1 MTSGLVITHE
11 RRANR
16 AGALKP
22 RLRGL
27 GVRLVETR
35 SVADLAPAVAGHPV
49 PVVVIDAGDQPG
61 PTLSTLD
68 ALRPVAPEAL
78 VLVLDPHR
86 HPGLPEAAREL
97 GATLV
102 LAGVVTPPRLADL
115 VLRWLELA
123 GERAGRSGWFPKA
136 RAEGGG
142 PTPWER
148 LLAGEDPAPFLD
160 ALLLPDMP

>member
-22 RLRGL
+22 RLQGQ

-35 SVADLAPAVAGHPV
+35 SLADLASAVAGHPV
-49 PVVVIDAGDQPG
+49 PVVVIDAGDQSG
-61 PTLSTLD
+61 PTLS
-68 ALRPVAPEAL
+68 ALEAIRPIAPEAL
-78 VLVLDPHR
+78 TIVLDPGR
-86 HPGLPEAAREL
+86 HAGLTDAAREM

-123 GERAGRSGWFPKA
+123 GERAGRAGWFPKA
-136 RAEGGG
+136 RPEGGG

-160 ALLLPDMP
+160 ALLRPDVP

>member
-16 AGALKP
+16 AGALRP
-22 RLRGL
+22 RLKGR

-35 SVADLAPAVAGHPV
+35 SVADLTSAVVGHPV
-49 PVVVIDAGDQPG
+49 PIVVMDVGEVLEPALEALEAVGAVAP
-61 PTLSTLD
+61 D
-68 ALRPVAPEAL
+68 ALTV
-78 VLVLDPHR
+78 VLDPGR
-86 HPGLPEAAREL
+86 HPGLPVAAREL

-102 LAGVVTPPRLADL
+102 LQGVVTPPRLADL
-115 VLRWLELA
+115 VLRWVELA
-123 GERAGRSGWFPKA
+123 AGRAGRAGWFPGPP
-136 RAEGGG
+136 AESGG

-160 ALLLPDMP
+160 ALLQADMP